1 MYALLFSSAC
11 ARCLAFLAL
20 IISDEYKLGNAA
32 IPRFKYETWTF
43 QDGPLLCNT
52 VHANRLTTRSHMPVD
67 SATLRL
73 FYVCQVRNHNYLLA
87 GAHPEAINYLCLIS
101 KRVLTFFFRLTA
113 PRQVPICTEFFF
125 WGTEDGT
132 WSWPFIS
139 LQFWSYKFMHVHL
152 SWPSGVDFN
161 HKNNFTFS
169 SLRMLLNVTKLL
181 EENIKIKLV
190 VALENLTRIT
200 QFHTAYCTKF
210 STLIQTVMNL
220 PMNKIGLST
229 QQTLK

>member
-1 MYALLFSSAC
+1 
-11 ARCLAFLAL
+11 
-20 IISDEYKLGNAA
+20 
-32 IPRFKYETWTF
+32 
-43 QDGPLLCNT
+43 
-52 VHANRLTTRSHMPVD
+52 
-67 SATLRL
+67 
-73 FYVCQVRNHNYLLA
+73 
-87 GAHPEAINYLCLIS
+87 
-101 KRVLTFFFRLTA
+101 
-113 PRQVPICTEFFF
+113 
-125 WGTEDGT
+125 
-132 WSWPFIS
+132 
-139 LQFWSYKFMHVHL
+139 VHL